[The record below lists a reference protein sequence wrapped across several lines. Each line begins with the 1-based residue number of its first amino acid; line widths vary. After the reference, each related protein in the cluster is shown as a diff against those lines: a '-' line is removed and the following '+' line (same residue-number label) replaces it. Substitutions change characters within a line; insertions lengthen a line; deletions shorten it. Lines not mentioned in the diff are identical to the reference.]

1 MQNRRLKTITKFQ
14 EYTCIAFLVSYVEV
28 LPEEN
33 GISIRLNIKIIPW
46 KIFGREREVRWEIPK
61 WQEDLL
67 DNLIGFSHH

>member
-1 MQNRRLKTITKFQ
+1 MKAKTKCQ
-14 EYTCIAFLVSYVEV
+14 EYTCIVFLVLYVEV

-33 GISIRLNIKIIPW
+33 GISVRLNIKRLPW
-46 KIFGREREVRWEIPK
+46 KIFRGEREVRWEIPK